1 MSGRAAASAARDRR
15 CRDGRDAGQAGAERR
30 RPEPEQHDQHDEDR
44 RGRLA
49 DPRPGDPNLQGALF
63 DQHRLHQDERDP
75 GREDD
80 RLPERGRG
88 GEPHQGQGGDGSP
101 AMRAG
106 DHPTGDHGGEPDRD
120 HDHRDPAGFE
130 GMDRVAGERL
140 QEDRDA
146 DQQRVPAPRSRRA
159 GPSSSAWGWRQP
171 PPRARI
177 RPDGGA
183 AIARFATPSGAL
195 PSSMSFDS
203 LARARAAPA
212 RPIWPWTADSIPLG
226 TPGP

>member
-1 MSGRAAASAARDRR
+1 MSGRAAASGARERR

-49 DPRPGDPNLQGALF
+49 DPRPGDPNLQGALV

-88 GEPHQGQGGDGSP
+88 GEPHQGQGGDGGP

-106 DHPTGDHGGEPDRD
+106 DHPTGDHGDEPDGD
-120 HDHRDPAGFE
+120 HDHRNPAGFE
-130 GMDRVAGERL
+130 GMDRIAGERL

-146 DQQRVPAPRSRRA
+146 DQQRVPRRDPASPGRRRPRGAGDSLRLGRGSGPVAERPSRGSRL
-159 GPSSSAWGWRQP
+159 
-171 PPRARI
+171 
-177 RPDGGA
+177 RPV
-183 AIARFATPSGAL
+183 RCHRRCR
-195 PSSMSFDS
+195 FDS